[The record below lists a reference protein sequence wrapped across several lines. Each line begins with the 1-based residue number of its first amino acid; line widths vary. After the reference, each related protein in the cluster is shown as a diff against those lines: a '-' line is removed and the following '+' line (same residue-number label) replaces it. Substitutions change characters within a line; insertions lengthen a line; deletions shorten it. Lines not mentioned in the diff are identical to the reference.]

1 MGQMKSIQTAL
12 TTQRVGAHFTSFKHE
27 SSFWFMSQGDIH
39 FTKSHPQDYSP
50 IDEEPLISGTAQ
62 EEEINE
68 RAMKSWRDLLD
79 SWTDSTTRPPGLVK
93 LARKVSKVAH
103 ALY

>member
-1 MGQMKSIQTAL
+1 MKSIQTAL
-12 TTQRVGAHFTSFKHE
+12 TTQRVGADLTSFKHE
-27 SSFWFMSQGDIH
+27 NWPSVSQGDIH

-103 ALY
+103 VLY